1 MAADCR
7 RYSATGLFPGRLM
20 SPLYHFPVPLS
31 VENSVQFD
39 GFCTYFVTIMFHS
52 AALRR

>member
-7 RYSATGLFPGRLM
+7 RYSAEGLFPGRLM
-20 SPLYHFPVPLS
+20 SPLYHFPAPLS

-52 AALRR
+52 AAFRR